1 MPDAISN
8 PDPPGEERAF
18 PSLGRL
24 RRLTSKQIPRSTL
37 RYRFGMTARKTHCSA
52 GSLLSTQSAPGFA
65 PGTFIPSGT
74 TLLKSK
80 CLMRRFSLLIALG
93 VLLLDRYTK
102 WLVARQISLHDSITI
117 IKRVFYITHVENRG
131 AAFGLFAESPSEW
144 KIAMLVLFSVVALV
158 IVSALLWRSSHTMT
172 ATAVGLSLILG
183 GALGNLWD
191 RLLSGRVVDFLL
203 VYIGSYEWPA
213 FNVADSAIVV
223 GAGLLV
229 FEILFA
235 KAPAAENSGS
245 RL

>member
-1 MPDAISN
+1 
-8 PDPPGEERAF
+8 
-18 PSLGRL
+18 
-24 RRLTSKQIPRSTL
+24 
-37 RYRFGMTARKTHCSA
+37 
-52 GSLLSTQSAPGFA
+52 
-65 PGTFIPSGT
+65 
-74 TLLKSK
+74 
-80 CLMRRFSLLIALG
+80 MRRFHLLIALG

-102 WLVARQISLHDSITI
+102 WLVARDISLHDSLTVIP
-117 IKRVFYITHVENRG
+117 RVFYITHVENRG

-144 KIAMLVLFSVVALV
+144 KIGLLVLFSIVALV

-172 ATAVGLSLILG
+172 ATGIGLSLILG

-203 VYIGSYEWPA
+203 VYLVSYQWPA

-235 KAPAAENSGS
+235 KAPAAEKSA
-245 RL
+245 